1 MSRCLA
7 ALGAFDGAGDGWIV
21 ELDAER
27 GTIDE
32 VAHISPPA
40 GLAVPGK
47 GLTGLAWL
55 PDGRLAVSA
64 AAGVFLLHGGRVQQT
79 WAMPSF
85 NDLHGLAHY
94 RDRVYL
100 VNTGL
105 DAIDVVDLDGRFQG
119 QFGFDPLWL
128 TAQRQAGRFPDRAEW
143 ARLLDTRWS
152 GRGSRFEPR
161 TLDGGYYGSDGP
173 WPTRKVPDRVHPNA
187 VTRVDGG
194 LWVTSLALCAVVD
207 VMDWRLVARFDAPP
221 HDGQATEDALWATRI
236 DGVVEARH
244 LAEPEQVIRRLD
256 VSALSGVHGWCRGLH
271 LDARCIW
278 VGFTAIRRRPRYPWD
293 RAPYSS
299 TRTAVVCLDRASG
312 EVRRVFELAIGGRHL
327 KVGGLGPVR

>member
-1 MSRCLA
+1 MCLA
-7 ALGAFDGAGDGWIV
+7 ALGAFAGAGDGWIV

-40 GLAVPGK
+40 ELAVPGK

-105 DAIDVVDLDGRFQG
+105 DAIGV
-119 QFGFDPLWL
+119 
-128 TAQRQAGRFPDRAEW
+128 
-143 ARLLDTRWS
+143 
-152 GRGSRFEPR
+152 
-161 TLDGGYYGSDGP
+161 
-173 WPTRKVPDRVHPNA
+173 
-187 VTRVDGG
+187 
-194 LWVTSLALCAVVD
+194 
-207 VMDWRLVARFDAPP
+207 LVAVHEFGHYWVARKLGVKVLRFSI
-221 HDGQATEDALWATRI
+221 GR
-236 DGVVEARH
+236 
-244 LAEPEQVIRRLD
+244 
-256 VSALSGVHGWCRGLH
+256 SGSFSFSSCRKQSE
-271 LDARCIW
+271 
-278 VGFTAIRRRPRYPWD
+278 F
-293 RAPYSS
+293 
-299 TRTAVVCLDRASG
+299 
-312 EVRRVFELAIGGRHL
+312 
-327 KVGGLGPVR
+327 